1 MAKTGGIRLLNTKN
15 VLAKKFNKFEQLTGV
30 FKDVLGEPETYGIWL
45 IYGAEKN
52 GKTWLAL
59 MLAVH
64 LSKLA
69 KVLYISAEEG
79 ISSNFQDTLDRINL
93 DHENRNLFYSDYL
106 EIDEIKEI
114 LSRKK
119 GRPAVIFFDN
129 ITVYNELL
137 KNGTVRRL
145 QLEYKYVLFVYIGHE
160 EKGDVYLATGKLIKR
175 MAKIIFYVHGLRV
188 TVGGR
193 CPGGEFDIDTE
204 KAALYYGQRA

>member
-1 MAKTGGIRLLNTKN
+1 MAKTGNIRLLNTKN
-15 VLAKKFNKFEQLTGV
+15 VLSKKFTKFDKLTGI
-30 FKDVLGEPETYGIWL
+30 FKSVLGEPESYGIWL

-52 GKTWLAL
+52 GKTWFSL

-79 ISSNFQDTLDRINL
+79 VSSNFQDTLSRINL
-93 DHENRNLFYSDYL
+93 DHDNRSLYYSDYL
-106 EIDEIKEI
+106 ELEEIREI
-114 LSRKK
+114 LGRKK

-129 ITVYNELL
+129 VTVYNDVL

-145 QLEYKYVLFVYIGHE
+145 QLEYQYVLFIYIGHE

-175 MAKIIFYVHGLRV
+175 MAKVIFYVQGLRV

-193 CPGGEFDIDTE
+193 CPGGDVDIDTE

>member
-1 MAKTGGIRLLNTKN
+1 MAKTERIRLLNTKN
-15 VLAKKFNKFEQLTGV
+15 VLAKKFTKFDKLTGV

-45 IYGAEKN
+45 IYGPEKN
-52 GKTWLAL
+52 GKTWLSL

-79 ISSNFQDTLDRINL
+79 ISSNFQETLCRIDP
-93 DHENRNLFYSDYL
+93 DHNNRNLFYSDYL
-106 EIDEIKEI
+106 EIEELKVI

-119 GRPAVIFFDN
+119 GRPAVVFFDN
-129 ITVYNELL
+129 ITTYNEAL
-137 KNGTVRRL
+137 KNGTVRKL
-145 QLEYKYVLFVYIGHE
+145 QLEYAFVLFIYIGHE

-175 MAKIIFYVHGLRV
+175 LAKIIFYVQGLRV
-188 TVGGR
+188 IVGGR

-204 KAALYYGQRA
+204 KAALYYGQMA